1 MAAGMTMP
9 QITAGGQLTMTL
21 HQVNG
26 DGAGPYTCMIDSTGA
41 GTQFEPM
48 TVATNV
54 PGEDSRSRAKAADFV
69 RRIPSNYLI
78 LLTYYTASCRHSSS

>member
-1 MAAGMTMP
+1 MLAAGMTMP
-9 QITAGGQLTMTL
+9 QITPGGSVMMTL

-41 GTQFEPM
+41 GTQFTPM

-54 PGEDSRSRAKAADFV
+54 PGEDSRSDARAEDFV
-69 RRIPSNYLI
+69 CNNLFQFTE
-78 LLTYYTASCRHSSS
+78 LH